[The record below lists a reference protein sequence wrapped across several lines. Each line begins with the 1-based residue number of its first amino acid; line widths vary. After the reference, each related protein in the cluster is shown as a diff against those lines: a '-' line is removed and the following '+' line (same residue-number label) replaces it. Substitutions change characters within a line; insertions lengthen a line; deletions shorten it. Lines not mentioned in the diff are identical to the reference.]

1 MKEFLTPDQPKMP
14 IESPMSLMVE
24 SSGDSWE
31 EIQSS
36 SPESD
41 AILPF
46 AMDPG
51 FVGLTFN

>member
-14 IESPMSLMVE
+14 IEPPMSLMVD